1 MPLRRTGGSIPYRD
15 TIRGIRDADFERL
28 YEEHAQSLF
37 RFLSY
42 RTGDPTLSEDLL
54 ADTFEKVLRTRARA
68 RPGPVRSAEKP
79 WLYAI
84 ALNCLRDGARRRQVE
99 QRALERVAAEPGAWA
114 GAADHEVEAVD
125 RRDEVQ
131 HALAGLGE
139 DEREALALRFGADL
153 TVPEIARVLRV
164 PLSTAEGRVYR
175 GLRKLREILG

>member
-1 MPLRRTGGSIPYRD
+1 M
-15 TIRGIRDADFERL
+15 IRDGDFERL
-28 YEEHAQSLF
+28 YEEHAQSVF

-54 ADTFEKVLRTRARA
+54 ADTFEKVLRARA
-68 RPGPVRSAEKP
+68 RPRAWPARSAEKA

-114 GAADHEVEAVD
+114 DGADQEVEVVD
-125 RRDEVQ
+125 RRDQVQ
-131 HALAGLGE
+131 QALAGLGD

-164 PLSTAEGRVYR
+164 PLTTAEGRVYR
-175 GLRKLREILG
+175 GLRKLHDVLG

>member
-1 MPLRRTGGSIPYRD
+1 MPLRRTGGSVPYRD
-15 TIRGIRDADFERL
+15 TIREIRDADFERL
-28 YEEHAQSLF
+28 YEEHAQPVF

-54 ADTFEKVLRTRARA
+54 ADTFEKVLRTRARSRA
-68 RPGPVRSAEKP
+68 RPARSAEKA

-114 GAADHEVEAVD
+114 EGVDREVEAVD
-125 RRDEVQ
+125 RRDQVQ
-131 HALAGLGE
+131 QALAGLGD

-164 PLSTAEGRVYR
+164 PLTTAEGRVYR
-175 GLRKLREILG
+175 GLRKLHDVLG